1 MIASNESRFH
11 LALALLWIGLGVWI
25 AVAVAVASGEKTALE
40 RKRGLDH
47 KERRELSAQQER
59 LRAEIGWLASA
70 PSIDDAVTRL
80 GLPLQPPSKVA
91 SR

>member
-1 MIASNESRFH
+1 MNPGESRFH
-11 LALALLWIGLGVWI
+11 LCLALVWIGMGVWI
-25 AVAVAVASGEKTALE
+25 AIAIAVASGEKTALE

-47 KERRELSAQQER
+47 KERRELSVQQDK
-59 LRAEIGWLASA
+59 LRAEIDWLASA
-70 PSIDDAVTRL
+70 PSLDQAVNRL

>member
-1 MIASNESRFH
+1 MIPSNESRFH

-40 RKRGLDH
+40 RKRGLDP
-47 KERRELSAQQER
+47 KERRELTAQQER
-59 LRAEIGWLASA
+59 LRAEIDWLASA